1 MSNEFVI
8 SHDYE
13 IRPVIHNLDGSVVSY
28 DGTEQIPEGENPY
41 YGVYCRHDDDG
52 RGWYQEWIADFMF
65 KEDAEAYVSFRKS
78 QEGL

>member
-1 MSNEFVI
+1 MSNEFAV

-13 IRPVIHNLDGSVVSY
+13 IRLILWNEDGSVSSN
-28 DGTEQIPEGENPY
+28 DLCEEFPEGENPY

-52 RGWYQEWIADFMF
+52 RGWYQEWIADFMY